1 MAKNAVNYT
10 GLIPEVGDSFES
22 ATTNT
27 TGNFEG
33 IDTKIGVIDG
43 NITDINND
51 ISNVDNTSDVT
62 KMTTSTFSGLNTT
75 DKTIVGAI
83 NETIVTDSAV
93 NGNIKIAGD
102 ESIVYTHPN
111 HSGDVV
117 STGDGA
123 TTIQANVVDNTKLT
137 QMPTMTIK
145 GNNEMTT
152 SNVEDLTVAEV
163 QAMINGDISSNLMTS
178 SKTIVGAINELN
190 TNISLIDTG
199 AIMGVKFI
207 DNGAGFNV
215 ERYGLAKG
223 KTFSYSTNG
232 NVVTLNS
239 DFDTLPIYKYIR
251 RGIFDNNSVL
261 VFDQDAVGYDDT
273 LSTGGLAPH
282 THWVGVYI
290 PKFYFRINVTFSPT
304 YIMDIAVSDK
314 AFDGSLVHPAFI
326 QHSNSGVRVE
336 RDYVV
341 FSAYEG
347 VLVNKSTGVYLFT
360 NRADA
365 TTRIASD
372 FQVGTAS
379 GLTDY
384 TNYAMTSVN
393 KANAQAPATNGIL
406 SSFRTMAQNRSNGNS
421 SGRAIT
427 QQQYLSWTAINTLFM
442 VEFASTDWQ
451 SILSAGVANLS
462 AGTYN
467 ESVSVGYTSSLNAK
481 SGYVTG
487 IVRGSLGTTQVS
499 SYRGIENFFCNIWKF
514 MEGFKKSSTLA
525 QYGIYNITKTN
536 NYSVYVN
543 LDFTN
548 KKEVTLMT
556 TTSNYYKYR
565 NEELIP
571 TNSTVSSAY
580 VPDQYY
586 YDVGG
591 QVTLSGGSWFDSNS
605 VGGFALDVHLALSET
620 RRNVGARLFS

>member
-27 TGNFEG
+27 TGSLEG
-33 IDTKIGVIDG
+33 IDTKIGIIDD
-43 NITDINND
+43 NITDINNN
-51 ISNVDNTSDVT
+51 ISNVDNTSDLT
-62 KMTTSTFSGLNTT
+62 KVKVNTYADLNTT
-75 DKTIVGAI
+75 NKTIVGAI
-83 NETIVTDSAV
+83 NETIVTNSAV
-93 NGNIKIAGD
+93 NGNIKIAGV

-111 HSGDVV
+111 HSGDIV
-117 STGDGA
+117 STGDGV
-123 TTIQANVVDNTKLT
+123 TTIQTNVVDNTKLT

-145 GNNEMTT
+145 GNDTVGT
-152 SNVEDLTVAEV
+152 ANVKDLSVSEIQT
-163 QAMINGDISSNLMTS
+163 MINGDISSNLMTS

-199 AIMGVKFI
+199 AIMGVKFV
-207 DNGAGFNV
+207 DNGAGFNA

-232 NVVTLNS
+232 NTTTINS
-239 DFDTLPIYKYIR
+239 DFDTMPIYKYMR

-290 PKFYFRINVTFSPT
+290 PKFYFRINVTFAPT
-304 YIMDIAVSDK
+304 YVMDIAVSDK
-314 AFDGSLVHPAFI
+314 AFDGSLVHPVFT
-326 QHSNSGVRVE
+326 QHSNTGVLIE

-347 VLVNKSTGVYLFT
+347 VLVNKNTGAYLFT
-360 NRADA
+360 NRADT
-365 TTRIASD
+365 TTRVISD
-372 FQVGTAS
+372 FQVGTPS

-393 KANAQAPATNGIL
+393 KANAQAPATNGTL
-406 SSFRTMAQNRSNGNS
+406 SNFRTMAQNRSIGNS

-451 SILSAGVANLS
+451 AILSAGVTNLG

-467 ESVSVGYTSSLNAK
+467 ESVSVGHTSSLKNK
-481 SGYVTG
+481 SGYITG
-487 IVRGSLGTTQVS
+487 IVRGSLGTTQVP
-499 SYRGIENFFCNIWKF
+499 SYRGIENFFGNVWKF
-514 MEGFKKSSTLA
+514 MEGFKKSSTVA
-525 QYGIYNITKTN
+525 QYGVYNITKTN
-536 NYSVYVN
+536 DYSVYSN

-548 KKEVTLMT
+548 KKEVALMT
-556 TTSNYYKYR
+556 ATNYYKYR
-565 NEELIP
+565 NEELMP

-591 QVTLSGGSWFDSNS
+591 QIALSGASWANGSVS
-605 VGGFALDVHLALSET
+605 GGFAVRLSDVFGRVLRDFGS
-620 RRNVGARLFS
+620 RVFS